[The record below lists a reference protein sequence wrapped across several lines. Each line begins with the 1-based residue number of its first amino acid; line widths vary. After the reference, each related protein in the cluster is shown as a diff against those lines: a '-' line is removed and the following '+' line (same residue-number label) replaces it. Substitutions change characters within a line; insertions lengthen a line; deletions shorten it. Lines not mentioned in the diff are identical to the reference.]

1 MGSIP
6 FTPGLSSSTNLA
18 LGFLTPPVGI
28 NLFIASY
35 TFEKPI
41 MKIVRNILP
50 FLVVQ
55 FLILML
61 VTYVP
66 WFSTAFIAH

>member
-1 MGSIP
+1 M
-6 FTPGLSSSTNLA
+6 
-18 LGFLTPPVGI
+18 

-50 FLVVQ
+50 WLFVQ

-66 WFSTAFIAH
+66 WFSTALL